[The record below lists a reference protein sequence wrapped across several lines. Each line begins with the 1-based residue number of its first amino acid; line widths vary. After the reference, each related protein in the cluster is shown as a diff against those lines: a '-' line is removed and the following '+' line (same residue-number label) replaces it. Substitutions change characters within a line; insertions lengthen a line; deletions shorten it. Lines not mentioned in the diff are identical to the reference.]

1 MDIKKISIIIPSIGD
16 YYKNL
21 KNCLESIIKYTCITE
36 SYEIEIICVINGA
49 NDRCLDELQ
58 KLSKLTDCID
68 IKLIYFKEP
77 IGYPKAI
84 NSGIKL
90 ANGEYIILL
99 NDDTQI
105 LESEVN
111 LWIDYLVDTIDAGNH
126 IAGPLIK
133 YEQEINTYFVI
144 FFCAIIK
151 KEVFTKIGL
160 LDEAFGKGYCED
172 IDFCIRA
179 RKHNFNIAVAP
190 INEKV
195 TYNGTINTGMFP
207 IYHSSSGTFNDI
219 PEKEELYNNNFNFL
233 KTKHNL

>member
-1 MDIKKISIIIPSIGD
+1 MKKISIIIPSIGD

-21 KNCLESIIKYTCITE
+21 KNCLDSIIKYSSDSE
-36 SYEIEIICVINGA
+36 LYEIEIICVINGA
-49 NDRCLDELQ
+49 NDRCLNELQ
-58 KLSKLTDCID
+58 KLSKITEIIN
-68 IKLIYFKEP
+68 IKIIYFNEP

-84 NSGIKL
+84 NSGVKL
-90 ANGEYIILL
+90 ANGDYIILL

-111 LWIDYLVDTIDAGNH
+111 IWIDYLINTIDAGNH

-133 YEQEINTYFVI
+133 YEQDINTYFVI

-160 LDEAFGKGYCED
+160 LDEDFGKGYCED

-195 TYNGTINTGMFP
+195 TYNGTINTGVFP
-207 IYHSSSGTFNDI
+207 IYHSSSGTFKDI
-219 PEKEELYNNNFNFL
+219 PEKEEIYNNNFNFL
-233 KTKHNL
+233 KTKHKL